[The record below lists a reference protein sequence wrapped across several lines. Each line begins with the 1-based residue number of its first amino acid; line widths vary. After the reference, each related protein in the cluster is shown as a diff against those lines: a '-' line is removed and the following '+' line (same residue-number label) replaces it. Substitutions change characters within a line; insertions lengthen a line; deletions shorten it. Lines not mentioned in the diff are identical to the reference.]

1 MVLTGGKTGIL
12 TFVMF
17 WTSSWFII
25 VDVDGRFTVQ
35 EVLLEIYLFVWPVW
49 RWRLKDNIACLCRWL
64 TDLIEDMFDISL
76 YLAEQWGWLNL

>member
-25 VDVDGRFTVQ
+25 VDVDGRCTVQ
-35 EVLLEIYLFVWPVW
+35 EVLLEVYLFVWPVL

-76 YLAEQWGWLNL
+76 YLAKQWGG